1 MRFFLILLML
11 ALPPLQFSAAA
22 ATECCGHVAV
32 AQGLQAQHHQRM
44 HLLPVQGTDD
54 LTNNGLGFDLDCGT
68 CHANCAAAV
77 TATAAT
83 MADPAGIERVEHL
96 VEHIL
101 PPWHG
106 RPYRPQWSAPERSG
120 LNLSV

>member
-1 MRFFLILLML
+1 MRVFLPLLML
-11 ALPPLQFSAAA
+11 ALLPLQFSAAA

-32 AQGLQAQHHQRM
+32 AQGSQAQHHQPM

-54 LTNNGLGFDLDCGT
+54 LTANGLGFDLDCGT

-96 VEHIL
+96 AELIL
-101 PPWHG
+101 PPWHK
-106 RPYRPQWSAPERSG
+106 RPYRPQWSAPKHSG
-120 LNLSV
+120 QNLSV